1 MSANVEEWLVSLLS
15 STHSSIQQLLL
26 QSMDSDL
33 PSLEEL
39 VLYQLTQVACISL
52 HHQWTKDSEQVSI
65 HVIILKGQLVC
76 VCVCLNNS
84 LIPHPNYFKFLVLVY
99 LTACTLYIRGISGK
113 KFFPVSSSKF
123 LCFKEIF
130 CLFLGS
136 C

>member
-65 HVIILKGQLVC
+65 HVHVFILKGQLVC
-76 VCVCLNNS
+76 VS
-84 LIPHPNYFKFLVLVY
+84 
-99 LTACTLYIRGISGK
+99 
-113 KFFPVSSSKF
+113 
-123 LCFKEIF
+123 
-130 CLFLGS
+130 
-136 C
+136 

>member
-52 HHQWTKDSEQVSI
+52 HHQWTKDSEQASI

-76 VCVCLNNS
+76 VCV
-84 LIPHPNYFKFLVLVY
+84 LII
-99 LTACTLYIRGISGK
+99 TLFHIQATSNFIFT
-113 KFFPVSSSKF
+113 FFNDNIINF
-123 LCFKEIF
+123 TL
-130 CLFLGS
+130 
-136 C
+136 

>member
-52 HHQWTKDSEQVSI
+52 HHQWTKDSEQASI

-76 VCVCLNNS
+76 VCV
-84 LIPHPNYFKFLVLVY
+84 LIITLFHIQAISNFIF
-99 LTACTLYIRGISGK
+99 TFFNDIINCTL
-113 KFFPVSSSKF
+113 
-123 LCFKEIF
+123 
-130 CLFLGS
+130 
-136 C
+136 